1 MTTVQYCTPEWFTEV
16 SRLYQDNQSLQ
27 DDLAKFS
34 YKVSYK
40 IKAEPAWGIE
50 PDIIFA
56 FYVDKGHITSLGFIS
71 AEQAAAESEFILTA
85 TPQQWKKLL
94 RGETKFVTEFVL
106 GKVILE
112 KGSKVTVLGV
122 APYSTPLIKTLTL
135 VNLQFQDEMT
145 PVELEQYKAYH
156 KEFRARLG
164 V

>member
-1 MTTVQYCTPEWFTEV
+1 MTTVQYCTPEWFSEV
-16 SRLYQDNQSLQ
+16 SRLYPDQQNLQ

-50 PDIIFA
+50 QDIIFA
-56 FYVDKGHITSLGFIS
+56 FYVDKGKITNLGFIS
-71 AEQAAAESEFILTA
+71 HEQAAEESEFILTA
-85 TPQQWKKLL
+85 TPQEWKKLL
-94 RGETKFVTEFVL
+94 RGEAKFVTEFVL
-106 GKVILE
+106 GKVILD

-135 VNLQFQDEMT
+135 VDLQFPDEMT
-145 PVELEQYKAYH
+145 PAELEQYRAYQ
-156 KEFRARLG
+156 KEFRQQLG

>member
-1 MTTVQYCTPEWFTEV
+1 MTTVQYCTPEWFQQVTK
-16 SRLYQDNQSLQ
+16 LYQDQQALQ

-50 PDIIFA
+50 QDIIFA
-56 FYVDKGHITSLGFIS
+56 FYVDRGQITCLDFIS

-85 TPQQWKKLL
+85 TPQEWKKLL
-94 RGETKFVTEFVL
+94 RGESKFVTDFVL
-106 GKVILE
+106 GKVILD

-135 VNLQFQDEMT
+135 VDLQFPDEMN
-145 PVELEQYKAYH
+145 PAELDQYKAYQQ
-156 KEFRARLG
+156 EFRARLG

>member
-1 MTTVQYCTPEWFTEV
+1 MTTVQYCTPEWFQQV
-16 SRLYQDNQSLQ
+16 AKLYQDRPDLQ

-40 IKAEPAWGIE
+40 IKADPAWGIE
-50 PDIIFA
+50 QDIIFA

-71 AEQAAAESEFILTA
+71 PEQAAAESEFILTA
-85 TPQQWKKLL
+85 TPQEWKKLL
-94 RGETKFVTEFVL
+94 RGESKFVTDFVL
-106 GKVILE
+106 GKVLLE

-135 VNLQFQDEMT
+135 VDLQFPDEMT
-145 PVELEQYKAYH
+145 PEELEQYKAYH

-164 V
+164 I